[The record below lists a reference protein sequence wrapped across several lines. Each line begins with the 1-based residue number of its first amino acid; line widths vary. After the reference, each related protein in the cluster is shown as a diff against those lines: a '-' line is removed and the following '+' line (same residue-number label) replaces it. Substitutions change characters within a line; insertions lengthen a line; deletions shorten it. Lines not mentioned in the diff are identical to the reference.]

1 MRTQTQLGQWR
12 RTRGA
17 RHQGRPPSRA
27 TAKSAGAPAPAAAPV
42 PAARFLAA
50 DRRLRSAA
58 RPEDSALYF
67 CSCGHDFRAGV
78 STTVAC
84 PSCGVGQAW

>member
-1 MRTQTQLGQWR
+1 MRTQTHQGQWR

-17 RHQGRPPSRA
+17 RHQGRPPGRA
-27 TAKSAGAPAPAAAPV
+27 AAQTPPAAAPV
-42 PAARFLAA
+42 PATQLLAA

>member
-1 MRTQTQLGQWR
+1 MRTRQSKQGSR
-12 RTRGA
+12 RRNRGA
-17 RHQGRPPSRA
+17 RHPGRPVREETPQ
-27 TAKSAGAPAPAAAPV
+27 AAELPE
-42 PAARFLAA
+42 PLAA

-67 CSCGHDFRAGV
+67 CSCGQDFRAGV

-84 PSCGVGQAW
+84 PSCGVSQDW